1 MFYQIIIP
9 NMKECITKRKKIKKL
24 IRNINRRIYDHSIF
38 FKEFTS
44 WVISCDKSSNFID
57 TNYVIIPLDTLVKK
71 LKVINKS

>member
-1 MFYQIIIP
+1 MII
-9 NMKECITKRKKIKKL
+9 L
-24 IRNINRRIYDHSIF
+24 FF

-44 WVISCDKSSNFID
+44 WVLSCNKSSNFID